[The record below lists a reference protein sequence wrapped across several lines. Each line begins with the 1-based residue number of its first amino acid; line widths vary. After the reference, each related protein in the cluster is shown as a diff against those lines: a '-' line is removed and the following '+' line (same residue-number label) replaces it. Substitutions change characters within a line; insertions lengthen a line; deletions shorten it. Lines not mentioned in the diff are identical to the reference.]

1 MKIRDLED
9 KKKWDYENGF
19 YWFSSPSR
27 LNKLLAHYELYK
39 MIAKLPGDIF
49 ELGVYKATSLI
60 RLATIRATLE
70 NDEARRIVGFDAFG
84 KFPKNNL
91 TLKSDIKFI
100 KTFEEEGGDGLNIN
114 ETKKILEA
122 KRFNNINLIEGN
134 INETLPKYL
143 ADNPHTRLSILHLDM
158 DVKEPTTFA
167 LEMLY
172 EKVVSGGLIILDDYN
187 QVAGA
192 TDAIDEFIKEKG
204 LKLQK
209 LPYYNIPSFL
219 VK

>member
-1 MKIRDLED
+1 MEIRNLED

-84 KFPKNNL
+84 KFPTNNL
-91 TLKSDIKFI
+91 SLKSDIKFI
-100 KTFEEEGGDGLNIN
+100 STFEEEGGDGLNIN

-122 KRFNNINLIEGN
+122 KRFSNINLIEGN

-192 TDAIDEFIKEKG
+192 TDAIDEFIKEKR

-209 LPYYNIPSFL
+209 LPYYNIPSFI

>member
-1 MKIRDLED
+1 MEIRNLED

-84 KFPKNNL
+84 KFPTNNL
-91 TLKSDIKFI
+91 SLKSDITFI
-100 KTFEEEGGDGLNIN
+100 STFEEEGGDGLNIN

-122 KRFNNINLIEGN
+122 KRFSNINLIEGN

-192 TDAIDEFIKEKG
+192 TDAIDEFIKEKR

-209 LPYYNIPSFL
+209 LPYYNIPSFI

>member
-1 MKIRDLED
+1 MEIRNLED

-84 KFPKNNL
+84 KFPTNNL
-91 TLKSDIKFI
+91 SLKSDIKFI
-100 KTFEEEGGDGLNIN
+100 STFEEEGGDGLNIN

-192 TDAIDEFIKEKG
+192 TDAIDEFIKEKR

-209 LPYYNIPSFL
+209 LPYYNIPSFI

>member
-1 MKIRDLED
+1 MEIRNLED

-84 KFPKNNL
+84 KFPTNNL
-91 TLKSDIKFI
+91 SLKSDIKFI
-100 KTFEEEGGDGLNIN
+100 NTFEEEGGDGLNIN

-192 TDAIDEFIKEKG
+192 TDAIDEFIKEKR

-209 LPYYNIPSFL
+209 LPYYNIPSFI

>member
-1 MKIRDLED
+1 MEIRNLED

-84 KFPKNNL
+84 KFPTNNL
-91 TLKSDIKFI
+91 SLKSDIKFI
-100 KTFEEEGGDGLNIN
+100 STFEEEGGDGLNIN

-122 KRFNNINLIEGN
+122 KRFSNINLIEGN

-172 EKVVSGGLIILDDYN
+172 EKVVGGGLIILDDYN

-192 TDAIDEFIKEKG
+192 TDAIDEFIKEKR

-209 LPYYNIPSFL
+209 LPYYNIPSFI

>member
-1 MKIRDLED
+1 MKIRDLEED
-9 KKKWDYENGF
+9 KKWDYENGF

-27 LNKLLAHYELYK
+27 LNKMLAHYELYK
-39 MIAKLPGDIF
+39 IVMNLPGDIF

-60 RLATIRATLE
+60 RFATIRATLE

-84 KFPKNNL
+84 KFPTDDL
-91 TLKSDIKFI
+91 SLKSDIKFI
-100 KTFEEEGGDGLNIN
+100 NTFEGEGGKGLSVE
-114 ETKKILEA
+114 ETNKIL
-122 KRFNNINLIEGN
+122 KVKGFRNIQLVKGN
-134 INETLPKYL
+134 VNETLLKYL
-143 ADNPHTRLSILHLDM
+143 SNNPHTRLSILHLDM

-167 LEMLY
+167 LEILY
-172 EKVVSGGLIILDDYN
+172 DKVVSGGLIVLDDYN

-192 TDAIDEFIKEKG
+192 TEAIDEFVKQKG

-209 LPYYNIPSFL
+209 LPYYNIPSFI